1 MKEIM
6 DNGPVQGNAM
16 PFCVCMSSLNMLVF
30 YCIYSLDVQLTLTH
44 AHKPALMF
52 GCVTQ
57 GGNQNL
63 FGEIA

>member
-30 YCIYSLDVQLTLTH
+30 YCQHCSHVGVTFHELKHTQLEVSDLD
-44 AHKPALMF
+44 
-52 GCVTQ
+52 
-57 GGNQNL
+57 
-63 FGEIA
+63 